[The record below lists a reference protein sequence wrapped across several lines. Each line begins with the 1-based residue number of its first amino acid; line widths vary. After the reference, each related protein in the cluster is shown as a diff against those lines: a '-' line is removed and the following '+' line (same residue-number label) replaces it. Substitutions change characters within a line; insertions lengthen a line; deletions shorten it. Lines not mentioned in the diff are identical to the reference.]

1 MSNMQVTRK
10 QSRSTADNWKINA
23 IMEKQRLENK
33 TNILY
38 ADPENCFD
46 KLWVKDS
53 LVQMENLGYSKDDM
67 QMLYELNRNTAIII
81 ETRVWKR
88 ETIININELVK

>member
-1 MSNMQVTRK
+1 
-10 QSRSTADNWKINA
+10 
-23 IMEKQRLENK
+23 MEKQRLENK

-53 LVQMENLGYSKDDM
+53 LVQIENLGYSKDM

-81 ETRVWKR
+81 ETRV
-88 ETIININELVK
+88 